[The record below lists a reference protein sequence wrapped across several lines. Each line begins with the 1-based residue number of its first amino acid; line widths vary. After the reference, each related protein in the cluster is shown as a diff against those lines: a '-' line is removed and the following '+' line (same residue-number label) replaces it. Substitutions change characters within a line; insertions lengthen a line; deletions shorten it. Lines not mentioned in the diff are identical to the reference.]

1 MAFMGIESEVVGDT
15 IQILSGAEDN
25 NSLVQFENVRV
36 LESLTS
42 VSFVS
47 ANNAWAVGDEGTI
60 LRTTDGGTNWS
71 RAQNLPASAQ
81 NVNLRGVFFR
91 SVALGWAVGENGTI
105 LKTTDGGDNWTP
117 QNSGVTVLLSGV
129 YFKSNADGLAVGDG
143 GTILK
148 TANGGDNWAAQNSG
162 VTVPLRGVYFREGS
176 QRAWAVGNSGTIVAT
191 SDNAVNWAAQN
202 SGVTAQLYGVHFVDV
217 DNGWAIGEGGT
228 ILKTTNGGTLWS
240 VKTLPASAQNVNL
253 RGVFFRSVALGW
265 AVGENGTI
273 LKTTDGGDNWTPQ
286 NSGVTANL
294 RGVHF
299 VDDNNG
305 LAVGEDGTI
314 LRTAN
319 GGTNWSV
326 QQAVT
331 DPSAVALKLTA
342 STGSQNVKA
351 YTLGVGK
358 ELGAQS
364 DATPGQDGLAPR
376 ADDFQGSEDK
386 KSGIHA
392 LLDVDLFN
400 ILCLPGV
407 TDSNFELNDAIAV
420 LSAAVPFC
428 ERRRAF
434 CVIDCPESW
443 TTFDDALDG
452 LADFN
457 SVRSKNAAMYFP
469 RVEMPDPL
477 DDNRLRTFSPSGII
491 AGIFARTDATRGVW
505 IAPAG
510 QATSLTGV
518 RSLVYKLTDRE
529 NGLLNPLGLNCLRVF
544 PVVGPVNWGARTLH
558 GADVLSSEWKY
569 IPVRRLALFLEES
582 LYRGT
587 QWVVFEANDEP
598 LWAQIRLNVGAF
610 MHNLFRQGAFQ
621 GTSPR
626 DAYFV
631 KCDKETTTQ
640 NDINL
645 GIVNILVGFAPLKP
659 AEFVIIKIQ
668 QMAGQVQM

>member
-1 MAFMGIESEVVGDT
+1 
-15 IQILSGAEDN
+15 
-25 NSLVQFENVRV
+25 VQNPP
-36 LESLTS
+36 
-42 VSFVS
+42 
-47 ANNAWAVGDEGTI
+47 AA
-60 LRTTDGGTNWS
+60 
-71 RAQNLPASAQ
+71 AQNA
-81 NVNLRGVFFR
+81 NLRGVFFR
-91 SVALGWAVGENGTI
+91 TASDTAWAVGEGGVILTTADNGQTWTVQNPPQNQPAVTTANLQGVHFLDVDNGLVVGDSGIILRTTNGGQAWTVQNPPAAAQNANLRGVIFRSNTLGWAVGDNGTI
-105 LKTTDGGDNWTP
+105 LKTTDGGQAWTT
-117 QNSGVTVLLSGV
+117 QDSDVTDH
-129 YFKSNADGLAVGDG
+129 F
-143 GTILK
+143 
-148 TANGGDNWAAQNSG
+148 
-162 VTVPLRGVYFREGS
+162 
-176 QRAWAVGNSGTIVAT
+176 
-191 SDNAVNWAAQN
+191 
-202 SGVTAQLYGVHFVDV
+202 YGVHFFNND
-217 DNGWAIGEGGT
+217 
-228 ILKTTNGGTLWS
+228 S
-240 VKTLPASAQNVNL
+240 
-253 RGVFFRSVALGW
+253 GW
-265 AVGENGTI
+265 AVGDNGAI
-273 LKTTDGGDNWTPQ
+273 LFTEDGGD
-286 NSGVTANL
+286 A
-294 RGVHF
+294 
-299 VDDNNG
+299 
-305 LAVGEDGTI
+305 
-314 LRTAN
+314 
-319 GGTNWSV
+319 WSV

-331 DPSAVALKLTA
+331 DESAQELKLTA

-351 YTLGVGK
+351 YTMGVGK
-358 ELGAQS
+358 GLGAQS
-364 DATPGQDGLAPR
+364 GATSGQDGLPPR
-376 ADDFQGSEDK
+376 AADFQGREDK

-407 TDSNFELNDAIAV
+407 TDFELNDAIAV

-477 DDNRLRTFSPSGII
+477 DDNRLRTFPPSGII
-491 AGIFARTDATRGVW
+491 AGIYARTDATRGVW

-587 QWVVFEANDEP
+587 QWVVFEPNDEP